1 LIKFVKSKREQY
13 QVITRGSH
21 LMSRA
26 NGKFYISIIA
36 NVLKREKEKFPFL
49 KKEKISRLN
58 VIYGFSYS
66 YDNKNIFS
74 IAEHRYIFDNARS
87 DSLI

>member
-1 LIKFVKSKREQY
+1 
-13 QVITRGSH
+13 
-21 LMSRA
+21 MSRA

-36 NVLKREKEKFPFL
+36 NVLKREKEEFPFL
-49 KKEKISRLN
+49 KKEKNIETLDN

-87 DSLI
+87 DSLV